1 MLTAAEARELSGRTL
16 DEKLEA
22 LGERIKSFIEENKAQ
37 GRTVRELRTGWDYK
51 EDRSLWIEGGYETS
65 DEWYEAKKKLEQ
77 LGYKVQF
84 NYYEGQFVDMYTS
97 ISW

>member
-1 MLTAAEARELSGRTL
+1 MFTAAEARELSGRTL

-37 GRTVRELRTGWDYK
+37 GRAVRELRTGWDHK
-51 EDRSLWIEGGYETS
+51 EDRSLWVEGGYS
-65 DEWYEAKKKLEQ
+65 DEWHEAKRRLEK
-77 LGYKVQF
+77 LGYKVTF
-84 NYYEGQFVDMYTS
+84 CYYEGQFVDMYTA